1 MKTEHILIIRFSA
14 IGDVAMLT
22 PVVSSL
28 AQQYPQIRITV
39 LSQPFAQPF
48 FEGLA
53 PNVGFMAADI
63 KKEYHGIHGLNKLF
77 KRLAAK
83 HFTAVADMHGVLR
96 THYLRMLFNAAKYHT
111 AHIDKHRKGKQQ
123 LAAQENKVFIQ
134 QPTSFEN
141 YADVLAELGYPV
153 KLDFTSL
160 FNEHNPAVD
169 IFSTIGEKKADEKW
183 IGIAPFAA
191 HEGKIYPIQKMEKVI
206 EMLEQQY
213 PSCRIFLFGG
223 NKEKEQFET
232 WCQLYKKCT
241 RVAAVLKGLKEEL
254 SLIHQLDVM
263 ISMDSANMHL
273 ASLVNTPVVSIW
285 GATHPYAGFMGW
297 NQRIDNAVQIDLP
310 CRPCSIYGKKPCY
323 RNDFACMNQIT
334 PETIVE
340 KVNHI
345 INH

>member
-48 FEGLA
+48 FDGLA
-53 PNVGFMAADI
+53 SNVGFMAADI

-77 KRLAAK
+77 KRLTAK

-123 LAAQENKVFIQ
+123 LASQENKVFIQ

-153 KLDFTSL
+153 KLEFTSL
-160 FNEHNPAVD
+160 FNENNPAVNLVAK
-169 IFSTIGEKKADEKW
+169 IGEKKADEQW

-191 HEGKIYPIQKMEKVI
+191 HEGKIYPIQQMEKVI

-297 NQRIDNAVQIDLP
+297 NQSIDNAVQIDLP